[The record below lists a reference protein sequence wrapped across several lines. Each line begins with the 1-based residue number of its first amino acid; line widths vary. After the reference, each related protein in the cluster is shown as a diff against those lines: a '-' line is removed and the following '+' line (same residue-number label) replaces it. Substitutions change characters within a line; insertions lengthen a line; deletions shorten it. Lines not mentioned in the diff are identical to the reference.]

1 MREPEEPE
9 VVVDK
14 EPVVE
19 TVNTEK
25 VSKKAEKK
33 KKKKIQTSTQPGG
46 RLCTDFFMCL
56 LTGPQIAKY

>member
-46 RLCTDFFMCL
+46 RLCT
-56 LTGPQIAKY
+56 Y